1 MKTINKVLLGL
12 LCLTFYNCEDILE
25 EDISNDIVYTI
36 YPTQNVTIESNVVN
50 FQWNVLDGAD
60 DYRLQVF
67 NTSQVKLV
75 DTLIS
80 QAQIIIPLSEG
91 SYQWRVRGENSAYQS
106 TYSLPISFTVN
117 ESEDL
122 TSQQVILSSPV
133 NNFITNNNSFT
144 LGWNSLSAADYYN
157 FQLINNT
164 LGGTIVFQQN
174 NILNNT
180 LTLNNTILSQDGNY
194 TWKIKGVNG
203 VSETVFSSRDFSL
216 DTTLPNQ
223 PVNGLPANNSIQT
236 INQNINFNWSIAA
249 DSGVIQSSISYR
261 IEISNDVNFTT
272 ILQASNISTNSF
284 QQLFNSTG
292 DYYWR
297 VRAVDSA
304 GNNGP
309 FSNAFKFTI
318 N

>member
-1 MKTINKVLLGL
+1 MKTISKVLFGILFI
-12 LCLTFYNCEDILE
+12 TFYSCEDILE
-25 EDISNDIVYTI
+25 EDISDDIVFTI
-36 YPTQNVTIESNVVN
+36 YPTQDLIIESNVVN
-50 FQWNVLDGAD
+50 FQWNTLEGAD
-60 DYRLQVF
+60 DYRLQIF

-80 QAQIIIPLSEG
+80 QTQVTIPLSEG
-91 SYQWRVRGENSAYQS
+91 DYQWRVRGENSAYQS
-106 TYSLPISFTVN
+106 TYSLPVYFSVN

-133 NNFITNNNSFT
+133 NNFMTNSNNFT
-144 LGWNSLSAADYYN
+144 LSWNSLSAADYYN
-157 FQLINNT
+157 LQLVNNT

-174 NILNNT
+174 NILTNT
-180 LTLNNTILSQDGNY
+180 LTLNSTILSQDGNY

-236 INQNINFNWSIAA
+236 INQTINFSWSIAA
-249 DSGVIQSSISYR
+249 DSGVIQSLISYR

-272 ILQASNISTNSF
+272 ILQASNISANSF

-292 DYYWR
+292 EYYWR
-297 VRAVDSA
+297 VRAIDAA

>member
-1 MKTINKVLLGL
+1 MKTISKILLGL
-12 LCLTFYNCEDILE
+12 LILTFYNCEDILE
-25 EDISNDIVYTI
+25 EDISDDIVFTI
-36 YPTQNVTIESNVVN
+36 YPTQDLIIESNVVN
-50 FQWNVLDGAD
+50 FQWNTLEGAD
-60 DYRLQVF
+60 DYRLQIF

-75 DTLIS
+75 DTLI
-80 QAQIIIPLSEG
+80 ARTQITIPLSEG
-91 SYQWRVRGENSAYQS
+91 NYQWRVRGENSAYES
-106 TYSLPISFTVN
+106 TYSLPISFVVN

-122 TSQQVILSSPV
+122 ASQQVILASPV
-133 NNFITNNNSFT
+133 NNFMTNSNSFT
-144 LGWNSLSAADYYN
+144 ISWNSLSAADYYN

-174 NILNNT
+174 NILTNT
-180 LTLNNTILSQDGNY
+180 LTLNNTILSQDGSY

-203 VSETVFSSRDFSL
+203 LSETVFSSRDFSL
-216 DTTLPNQ
+216 DTILPNQ

-297 VRAVDSA
+297 VRAVDAA

>member
-1 MKTINKVLLGL
+1 MKAINKVLLVI
-12 LCLTFYNCEDILE
+12 LCLSFYGCEDILE
-25 EDISNDIVYTI
+25 EDISDDIVFTI
-36 YPTQNVTIESNVVN
+36 YPTQDLIVESNVVN
-50 FQWNVLDGAD
+50 FQWNNLEGAD
-60 DYRLQVF
+60 DYRLQIF

-75 DTLIS
+75 DTLV
-80 QAQIIIPLSEG
+80 ARTQITIPLSEG
-91 SYQWRVRGENSAYQS
+91 NYLWRVRGENSAYQS
-106 TYSLPISFTVN
+106 TYSLPVSFVVN

-122 TSQQVILSSPV
+122 ASQQVILSSPV
-133 NNFITNNNSFT
+133 NNFMTNSNSFT
-144 LGWNSLSAADYYN
+144 LSWNSLSAADYYN

-180 LTLNNTILSQDGNY
+180 LTLNSTILSQDGNY

-203 VSETVFSSRDFSL
+203 VSETVFSTRDFSL

-236 INQNINFNWSIAA
+236 INQNINFNWSIGA

-261 IEISNDVNFTT
+261 IEISNNINFTT

-297 VRAVDSA
+297 VRAVDAA
-304 GNNGP
+304 GNNGL
-309 FSNAFKFTI
+309 FSNVFKFTI

>member
-1 MKTINKVLLGL
+1 MKAISKVLLGF

-25 EDISNDIVYTI
+25 EDISDDIVFTI
-36 YPTQNVTIESNVVN
+36 YPTEDLIIESNVVN
-50 FQWNVLDGAD
+50 FQWNTLDGAD
-60 DYRLQVF
+60 DYRLQIF

-80 QAQIIIPLSEG
+80 QTQITIPLSEG
-91 SYQWRVRGENSAYQS
+91 DYQWRVRGENSAYQS
-106 TYSLPISFTVN
+106 TYSLPVSFVVN

-133 NNFITNNNSFT
+133 SNFMTNSNNFT
-144 LGWNSLSAADYYN
+144 LSWNSLSAADYYN
-157 FQLINNT
+157 FQLINNS

-174 NILNNT
+174 NILSNT
-180 LTLNNTILSQDGNY
+180 LTINSTILSQDGNY

-216 DTTLPNQ
+216 DTILPNQ
-223 PVNGLPANNSIQT
+223 PVNGVPANNSIQT

-272 ILQASNISTNSF
+272 ILQTSNISTNSF

-297 VRAVDSA
+297 VRAVDAA
-304 GNNGP
+304 GNNGT

>member
-1 MKTINKVLLGL
+1 M
-12 LCLTFYNCEDILE
+12 
-25 EDISNDIVYTI
+25 
-36 YPTQNVTIESNVVN
+36 
-50 FQWNVLDGAD
+50 
-60 DYRLQVF
+60 
-67 NTSQVKLV
+67 SQVKLV

-80 QAQIIIPLSEG
+80 QTQIILPLSEG
-91 SYQWRVRGENSAYQS
+91 NYQWRVRGENSAYQS
-106 TYSLPISFTVN
+106 TYSLPVSFEVN

-122 TSQQVILSSPV
+122 TSQQIILSSPV
-133 NNFITNNNSFT
+133 NNFMTNSDNFT
-144 LGWNSLSAADYYN
+144 LGWNTLSAADYYN
-157 FQLINNT
+157 LQLINNT

-174 NILNNT
+174 NILSNT
-180 LTLNNTILSQDGNY
+180 LTLNSTILSQDGNY

-272 ILQASNISTNSF
+272 ILQTSNISTNSF

-297 VRAVDSA
+297 VRAVDAA

>member
-1 MKTINKVLLGL
+1 MKAISKVLLGF

-25 EDISNDIVYTI
+25 EDISDDIVFTI
-36 YPTQNVTIESNVVN
+36 YPTEDLIIESNVVN
-50 FQWNVLDGAD
+50 FQWNTLEGAD
-60 DYRLQVF
+60 DYRLQIF
-67 NTSQVKLV
+67 NTSQVILV

-80 QAQIIIPLSEG
+80 QTQIILPLNEG
-91 SYQWRVRGENSAYQS
+91 NYQWRVRGENSAYQS
-106 TYSLPISFTVN
+106 TYSLPVSFLVN

-122 TSQQVILSSPV
+122 TSQQVILSSPA
-133 NNFITNNNSFT
+133 NNFITNSNNFT
-144 LGWNSLSAADYYN
+144 LSWNSLSAADYYN
-157 FQLINNT
+157 LQLINNT

-174 NILNNT
+174 NILANT
-180 LTLNNTILSQDGNY
+180 LTLNSTILSQDGNY

-261 IEISNDVNFTT
+261 IEISNDINFTT

-297 VRAVDSA
+297 VRAVDAA

>member
-1 MKTINKVLLGL
+1 MKTISKILLGL
-12 LCLTFYNCEDILE
+12 LILTFYNCEDILE
-25 EDISNDIVYTI
+25 EDISDDIVFTI
-36 YPTQNVTIESNVVN
+36 YPTQDLIIESNVVN
-50 FQWNVLDGAD
+50 FQWNTIEGAD
-60 DYRLQVF
+60 DYRLQIF

-75 DTLIS
+75 DTLI
-80 QAQIIIPLSEG
+80 ARTQITIPLSEG
-91 SYQWRVRGENSAYQS
+91 NYQWRVRGENSAYQS
-106 TYSLPISFTVN
+106 TYSLPISFVVN

-122 TSQQVILSSPV
+122 ASQQVILSSPV
-133 NNFITNNNSFT
+133 NNFMTNSNSFT
-144 LGWNSLSAADYYN
+144 LSWNSLSAADYYN
-157 FQLINNT
+157 FQLVNNT

-180 LTLNNTILSQDGNY
+180 LTLNSTILSQDGNY
-194 TWKIKGVNG
+194 TWKIQGVNS

-236 INQNINFNWSIAA
+236 INQNINFNWSIGA

-261 IEISNDVNFTT
+261 IEISNDINFTT

-297 VRAVDSA
+297 VRAVDAA

>member
-1 MKTINKVLLGL
+1 MKAISKVLLGF

-25 EDISNDIVYTI
+25 EDISDDIVFTI
-36 YPTQNVTIESNVVN
+36 YPTEDLIIESNVVN
-50 FQWNVLDGAD
+50 FQWNTLEGAD
-60 DYRLQVF
+60 DYRLQIF

-75 DTLIS
+75 DTLIAR
-80 QAQIIIPLSEG
+80 AQITIPLSEG
-91 SYQWRVRGENSAYQS
+91 NYQWRVRGENSAYQS
-106 TYSLPISFTVN
+106 TYSLPVSFVVN

-133 NNFITNNNSFT
+133 NNFMTNSNSFT
-144 LGWNSLSAADYYN
+144 LSWNLLSAADYYN

-180 LTLNNTILSQDGNY
+180 LTLNSTILSQDGNY

-203 VSETVFSSRDFSL
+203 ISETVFSSRDFSL

-223 PVNGLPANNSIQT
+223 PVNGSPANNSIQT
-236 INQNINFNWSIAA
+236 INQNINFNWSIGA
-249 DSGVIQSSISYR
+249 DSGVIQSLISYR
-261 IEISNDVNFTT
+261 IEISNDINFTT
-272 ILQASNISTNSF
+272 ILQASNVSTNSF

-297 VRAVDSA
+297 VRAVDAA
-304 GNNGP
+304 GNNGL

>member
-1 MKTINKVLLGL
+1 MKAISKVLLGF

-25 EDISNDIVYTI
+25 EDISDDIVFTI
-36 YPTQNVTIESNVVN
+36 YPTEDLIIESNVVN
-50 FQWNVLDGAD
+50 FQWNTLEGAD
-60 DYRLQVF
+60 DYRLQIF

-75 DTLIS
+75 DTLI
-80 QAQIIIPLSEG
+80 ARTQITIPLSEG
-91 SYQWRVRGENSAYQS
+91 NYLWRVRGENSAYQS
-106 TYSLPISFTVN
+106 TYSLPVSFVVN

-122 TSQQVILSSPV
+122 ASQQVILSSPV
-133 NNFITNNNSFT
+133 NNFMTNSNSFT
-144 LGWNSLSAADYYN
+144 LSWNSLSAADYYN

-180 LTLNNTILSQDGNY
+180 LTLNSTILSQDGNY

-236 INQNINFNWSIAA
+236 INQNINFNWSIGA

-261 IEISNDVNFTT
+261 IEISNNINFTT

-297 VRAVDSA
+297 VRAVDAA

>member
-1 MKTINKVLLGL
+1 MKTISKVLFGILF
-12 LCLTFYNCEDILE
+12 LTFYSCEDILE

-50 FQWNVLDGAD
+50 FQWNTLEGAD
-60 DYRLQVF
+60 DYRLQIF

-80 QAQIIIPLSEG
+80 QTQVTIPLSEG
-91 SYQWRVRGENSAYQS
+91 NYQWRVRGENSAYQS
-106 TYSLPISFTVN
+106 TYSLPVSFVVN

-122 TSQQVILSSPV
+122 ASQQVILSSPV
-133 NNFITNNNSFT
+133 NNFMTNSNSFT
-144 LGWNSLSAADYYN
+144 LSWNSLSAADYYN
-157 FQLINNT
+157 FQLVNNT

-174 NILNNT
+174 NILTNT
-180 LTLNNTILSQDGNY
+180 LTLNNTIISQDGSY
-194 TWKIKGVNG
+194 TWKIKGLNG
-203 VSETVFSSRDFSL
+203 LSETVFSSRDFSL

-249 DSGVIQSSISYR
+249 DSGTIQSTISYR

-272 ILQASNISTNSF
+272 ILQASNSSTNSF

-297 VRAVDSA
+297 VRAVDAA

-309 FSNAFKFTI
+309 FSNTFKFSI

>member
-1 MKTINKVLLGL
+1 MKAISKVLLGF

-25 EDISNDIVYTI
+25 EDISDDIVFTI
-36 YPTQNVTIESNVVN
+36 YPTEDLIIESNVVN
-50 FQWNVLDGAD
+50 FQWNTLDGAD
-60 DYRLQVF
+60 DYRLQIF
-67 NTSQVKLV
+67 NTSQVILV

-80 QAQIIIPLSEG
+80 QTQIILPLNEG
-91 SYQWRVRGENSAYQS
+91 NYQWRVRGENSAYQS
-106 TYSLPISFTVN
+106 TYSLPVSFEVN

-122 TSQQVILSSPV
+122 TSQQVILSSPA
-133 NNFITNNNSFT
+133 NNFITNSNNFT
-144 LGWNSLSAADYYN
+144 LSWNSLSAADYYN
-157 FQLINNT
+157 LQLINNT

-174 NILNNT
+174 NILANT
-180 LTLNNTILSQDGNY
+180 LTLNSTILSQDGNY

-223 PVNGLPANNSIQT
+223 PVNGVPANNSIQT

-249 DSGVIQSSISYR
+249 DSGIIQSSISYR
-261 IEISNDVNFTT
+261 IEISNDVNFST
-272 ILQASNISTNSF
+272 ILQASNTTTNSF
-284 QQLFNSTG
+284 QQLFNSSG

-297 VRAVDSA
+297 VRALDAA
-304 GNNGP
+304 GNQGS
-309 FSNAFKFTI
+309 FSNTFKFTI

>member
-1 MKTINKVLLGL
+1 MKAISKVLLGF

-25 EDISNDIVYTI
+25 EDISDDIVFTI
-36 YPTQNVTIESNVVN
+36 YPTEDLIIESNVVN
-50 FQWNVLDGAD
+50 FQWNTLEGSD
-60 DYRLQVF
+60 DYRLQIF

-75 DTLIS
+75 DTLI
-80 QAQIIIPLSEG
+80 ARTQITIPLSEG
-91 SYQWRVRGENSAYQS
+91 NYQWRVRGENSAYQS
-106 TYSLPISFTVN
+106 TYSLPVSFVVN

-122 TSQQVILSSPV
+122 ASQQVILSSPV
-133 NNFITNNNSFT
+133 SNFMTNSNNFT
-144 LGWNSLSAADYYN
+144 LSWNSLSAADYYN

-164 LGGTIVFQQN
+164 LGGIIVFQQN

-180 LTLNNTILSQDGNY
+180 LTLNSTILSQDGNY

-236 INQNINFNWSIAA
+236 INQNINFNWSIGA

-261 IEISNDVNFTT
+261 IEISNDINFST

-297 VRAVDSA
+297 VRAVDAA

>member
-1 MKTINKVLLGL
+1 MKTISKVLFGILF
-12 LCLTFYNCEDILE
+12 LTFYSCEDILE

-50 FQWNVLDGAD
+50 FQWNTLEGAD
-60 DYRLQVF
+60 DYRLQIF

-75 DTLIS
+75 DILIS
-80 QAQIIIPLSEG
+80 QTQVTIPLSEG
-91 SYQWRVRGENSAYQS
+91 NYQWRVRGENSAYQS
-106 TYSLPISFTVN
+106 TYSLPVSFVVN

-122 TSQQVILSSPV
+122 ASQQVILSSPV
-133 NNFITNNNSFT
+133 NNFMTNSNSFT
-144 LGWNSLSAADYYN
+144 LSWNSLSAADYYN
-157 FQLINNT
+157 FQLVNNT

-174 NILNNT
+174 NILTNT
-180 LTLNNTILSQDGNY
+180 LTVNNTIISQDGSY
-194 TWKIKGVNG
+194 TWKIKGLNG
-203 VSETVFSSRDFSL
+203 LSETVFSSRDFSL

-249 DSGVIQSSISYR
+249 DSGTIQSTISYR

-272 ILQASNISTNSF
+272 ILQASNSSTNSF

-297 VRAVDSA
+297 VRAVDAA

-309 FSNAFKFTI
+309 FSNTFKFSI

>member
-1 MKTINKVLLGL
+1 MKTISKVLFGL

-25 EDISNDIVYTI
+25 EDISDDIVFTI
-36 YPTQNVTIESNVVN
+36 YPIEDLIIESNVVN
-50 FQWNVLDGAD
+50 FQWNTLDGAD
-60 DYRLQVF
+60 DYRLQIF

-80 QAQIIIPLSEG
+80 QTQITIPLSEG
-91 SYQWRVRGENSAYQS
+91 DYQWRVRGENSAYQS
-106 TYSLPISFTVN
+106 TYSLPVSFVVN

-133 NNFITNNNSFT
+133 NNFMTNSNSFT
-144 LGWNSLSAADYYN
+144 LSWNSLSAADYYN
-157 FQLINNT
+157 FQLINNS

-174 NILNNT
+174 NILSNT
-180 LTLNNTILSQDGNY
+180 LTINSTILSQDGNY

-216 DTTLPNQ
+216 DTILPNQ

-272 ILQASNISTNSF
+272 ILQTSNISTNSF

-297 VRAVDSA
+297 VRAVDAA

>member
-1 MKTINKVLLGL
+1 MKVISKVLLGF

-25 EDISNDIVYTI
+25 EDISDDIVFTI
-36 YPTQNVTIESNVVN
+36 YPTEDLIIESNVVN
-50 FQWNVLDGAD
+50 FQWNTLDGAD
-60 DYRLQVF
+60 DYRLQIF
-67 NTSQVKLV
+67 NTSQVILV

-80 QAQIIIPLSEG
+80 QTQIILPLNEG
-91 SYQWRVRGENSAYQS
+91 NYQWRVRGENSAYQS
-106 TYSLPISFTVN
+106 TYSLPVSFLVN

-122 TSQQVILSSPV
+122 TSQQVILSSPA
-133 NNFITNNNSFT
+133 NNFMTNSNNFT
-144 LGWNSLSAADYYN
+144 LSWNSLSAADYYN

-174 NILNNT
+174 NILSNT
-180 LTLNNTILSQDGNY
+180 LTINSTILSQDGNY

-223 PVNGLPANNSIQT
+223 PVNGVPANNSIQT

-272 ILQASNISTNSF
+272 ILQTSNISTNSF

-297 VRAVDSA
+297 VRAVDAA

>member
-1 MKTINKVLLGL
+1 
-12 LCLTFYNCEDILE
+12 
-25 EDISNDIVYTI
+25 
-36 YPTQNVTIESNVVN
+36 
-50 FQWNVLDGAD
+50 
-60 DYRLQVF
+60 
-67 NTSQVKLV
+67 
-75 DTLIS
+75 
-80 QAQIIIPLSEG
+80 
-91 SYQWRVRGENSAYQS
+91 
-106 TYSLPISFTVN
+106 
-117 ESEDL
+117 
-122 TSQQVILSSPV
+122 
-133 NNFITNNNSFT
+133 
-144 LGWNSLSAADYYN
+144 
-157 FQLINNT
+157 
-164 LGGTIVFQQN
+164 
-174 NILNNT
+174 
-180 LTLNNTILSQDGNY
+180 LTLNSTILSQDGNY
-194 TWKIKGVNG
+194 TWKIQGVNS

-236 INQNINFNWSIAA
+236 INQNINFNWSIGA

-261 IEISNDVNFTT
+261 IEISNDINFTT

-297 VRAVDSA
+297 VRAVDAA

>member
-1 MKTINKVLLGL
+1 MKTISKVLLGL

-25 EDISNDIVYTI
+25 EDISNDIVFTI
-36 YPTQNVTIESNVVN
+36 YPMEDLLIESNVVD
-50 FQWNVLDGAD
+50 FQWNTLKGAD
-60 DYRLQVF
+60 DYRLQIF

-80 QAQIIIPLSEG
+80 KTQVTIPLSEG
-91 SYQWRVRGENSAYQS
+91 DYQWRVRGENSAYQS
-106 TYSLPISFTVN
+106 TYSLPVYFSVN

-133 NNFITNNNSFT
+133 NNFMTNSNNFT
-144 LGWNSLSAADYYN
+144 LSWNSLSAADYYN

-174 NILNNT
+174 NILTNT
-180 LTLNNTILSQDGNY
+180 LTLNSAILSQDGNY

-216 DTTLPNQ
+216 DTTLPNR
-223 PVNGLPANNSIQT
+223 PVNGLPVNNSIQT
-236 INQNINFNWSIAA
+236 INQTINFNWSIAT
-249 DSGVIQSSISYR
+249 DSGVIQSLISYR

-272 ILQASNISTNSF
+272 ILQASNISANSF

-292 DYYWR
+292 EYYWR
-297 VRAVDSA
+297 VRAIDAA

>member
-1 MKTINKVLLGL
+1 MKAISKVLLGF

-25 EDISNDIVYTI
+25 EDISDDIVFTI
-36 YPTQNVTIESNVVN
+36 YPTEDLIIESNVVN
-50 FQWNVLDGAD
+50 FQWNDLEGAD
-60 DYRLQVF
+60 DYRLQIF

-75 DTLIS
+75 DTLI
-80 QAQIIIPLSEG
+80 ARTQITIPLSEG
-91 SYQWRVRGENSAYQS
+91 NYQWRVRGENSAYQS
-106 TYSLPISFTVN
+106 TYSLPVSFVVN

-122 TSQQVILSSPV
+122 ASQQVILSSPV
-133 NNFITNNNSFT
+133 SNFMTNSNNFT
-144 LGWNSLSAADYYN
+144 LSWNSLSAADYYN

-180 LTLNNTILSQDGNY
+180 LTLNSTILNQDGNY

-236 INQNINFNWSIAA
+236 INQNINFNWSIGA

-261 IEISNDVNFTT
+261 IEISNNINFTT

-297 VRAVDSA
+297 VRAVDAA

>member
-1 MKTINKVLLGL
+1 MKAISKVLLGF

-25 EDISNDIVYTI
+25 EDISDDIVFTI
-36 YPTQNVTIESNVVN
+36 YPTEDLIIESNVVN
-50 FQWNVLDGAD
+50 FQWNTLEGAD
-60 DYRLQVF
+60 DYRLQIF

-75 DTLIS
+75 DTLIAR
-80 QAQIIIPLSEG
+80 AQITIPLSEG
-91 SYQWRVRGENSAYQS
+91 NYQWRVRGENSAYQS
-106 TYSLPISFTVN
+106 TYSLPVSFVVN

-133 NNFITNNNSFT
+133 NNFMTNSNSFT
-144 LGWNSLSAADYYN
+144 LSWNSLSAADYYN

-164 LGGTIVFQQN
+164 LGETIVFQQN

-180 LTLNNTILSQDGNY
+180 LTLNSTILSQDGNY

-236 INQNINFNWSIAA
+236 INQNINFNWSIGA

-261 IEISNDVNFTT
+261 IEISNNINFTT
-272 ILQASNISTNSF
+272 ILQASNVSTNSF

-297 VRAVDSA
+297 VRAVDAA
-304 GNNGP
+304 GNNGL